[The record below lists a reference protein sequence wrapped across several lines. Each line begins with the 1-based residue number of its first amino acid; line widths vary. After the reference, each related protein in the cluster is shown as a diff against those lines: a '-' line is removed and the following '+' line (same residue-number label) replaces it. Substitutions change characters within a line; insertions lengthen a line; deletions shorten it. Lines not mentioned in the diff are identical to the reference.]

1 MHHTL
6 YLSHAIFVIQAW
18 WNACHGVL
26 HVATQVCRPLT
37 RLLWALNHVIKA
49 GLRKH
54 IQCHDVPCWR
64 PMMGQWRKDSHS
76 LVLFWLFWVW
86 AVSSRSSPT
95 LHQRCP
101 APAVEAMDSQS
112 LNSND
117 SAPSQ
122 RDSALAGALG
132 TTSAWRA
139 LDRCWLP
146 LSFAG
151 NEGRIDGYQI
161 LGWLQWIERKLR
173 VSPSVHQH
181 ISWFLT
187 SEIPAAESDL
197 SDSDF
202 DFHVQI
208 HISKAFIH
216 QFNRI
221 YLIFKFLA
229 LNVFSS
235 ALFAVP
241 LTFQFNDLSS
251 I

>member
-54 IQCHDVPCWR
+54 IQCHDVPWR

-139 LDRCWLP
+139 LTAAGCRC
-146 LSFAG
+146 LSQATRAELTDIKSLADCNELNG
-151 NEGRIDGYQI
+151 N
-161 LGWLQWIERKLR
+161 WW

>member
-117 SAPSQ
+117 SAASQ

-139 LDRCWLP
+139 LTAAGCRCLSQATRAELTVIKSLADCNELNGNWGSVRQSISIFHDSWP
-146 LSFAG
+146 L
-151 NEGRIDGYQI
+151 RYQQLRATSRTQTLI
-161 LGWLQWIERKLR
+161 LN
-173 VSPSVHQH
+173 
-181 ISWFLT
+181 
-187 SEIPAAESDL
+187 
-197 SDSDF
+197 
-202 DFHVQI
+202 VQI

-216 QFNRI
+216 QFNRL